1 MICDRHQEI
10 SDRLNNHD
18 ERLRD
23 LERINEGYNQKFI
36 ILFKKL
42 DELTAWIKALVMLG
56 GATLLGFF
64 FWYIQSIGR

>member
-10 SDRLNNHD
+10 SDRLNKHD

-64 FWYIQSIGR
+64 FWYVQNIGR